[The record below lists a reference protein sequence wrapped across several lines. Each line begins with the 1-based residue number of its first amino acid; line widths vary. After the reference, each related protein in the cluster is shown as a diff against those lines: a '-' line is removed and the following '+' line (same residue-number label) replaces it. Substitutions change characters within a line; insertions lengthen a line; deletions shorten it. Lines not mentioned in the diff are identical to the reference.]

1 MNSISFNLSGKIDPL
16 LVDVIR
22 IIKREAD
29 GLGIPFF
36 VVGATARDILLEY
49 CHAIKPQRMTMDLDI
64 GIEVAGWEEFNL
76 LAAVLVSNAGFKATR
91 DTQKFLAGN
100 FEIDIVPFG
109 PIGAEAGTINW
120 PPDNEMVMNVMGF
133 QEAYEAA
140 SLVRLSESPPLDVR
154 VPTVPGMA
162 VMKIISWRDKYPE
175 RSKDAEDLLFLMEH
189 YAEAGN
195 EDRLYGEDLAVMEA
209 EDFDPVQAGIRLLG
223 RDMAALASPK
233 TIEEIRMILAEETGA
248 RDRYRLVEQMMK
260 GRSVLRDSFDELL
273 DKVEKLKQGLNEQI
287 PFTE

>member
-1 MNSISFNLSGKIDPL
+1 M

-76 LAAVLVSNAGFKATR
+76 LTGVLVSNAGFKATR

-109 PIGAEAGTINW
+109 PIEAEAGTINW

-133 QEAYEAA
+133 QEAYETA

-233 TIEEIRMILAEETGA
+233 NIEEIRMILADETGA

-260 GRSVLRDSFDELL
+260 GRSVLRGSFDELL
-273 DKVEKLKQGLNEQI
+273 EKVEKLKQGLNEQI